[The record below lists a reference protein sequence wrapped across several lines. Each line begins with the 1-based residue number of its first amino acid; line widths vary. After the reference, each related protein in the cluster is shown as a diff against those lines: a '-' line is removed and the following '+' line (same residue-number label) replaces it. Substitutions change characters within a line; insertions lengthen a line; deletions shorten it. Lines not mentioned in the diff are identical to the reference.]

1 MAYIL
6 DKPTLGIWADLGIWE
21 DRVNYYYLLLR
32 LHVCSYH
39 NHTIPEVGSRDQS
52 LENFEKNETKHIL
65 NVSKT
70 IILLS
75 IRDGDDQSLIVD
87 RKTLIHKEASYLGA
101 KA

>member
-52 LENFEKNETKHIL
+52 LENFEKWNKAYL
-65 NVSKT
+65 KRSKIYYP
-70 IILLS
+70 II
-75 IRDGDDQSLIVD
+75 
-87 RKTLIHKEASYLGA
+87 Y
-101 KA
+101 